1 MQRVRVVHWLRFSA
15 GMGLL
20 LLLVAAQEKLCLG
33 GAAPVAAPEP
43 APRSEDGRTA
53 PKPRKA
59 PLPQIVPDVATHRFA
74 VPGAAAEL
82 RLERGN
88 RDGAVSRGPDRAGRP
103 GSECLVDGSVP
114 FWRCFAPSIPVI
126 VSPGPQPDPPG
137 AVPLLTAICP
147 HGPPAS
153 LHFPSGRRGA

>member
-1 MQRVRVVHWLRFSA
+1 MQRVRVAHWLRFSA

-33 GAAPVAAPEP
+33 GAPPVAAPEP
-43 APRSEDGRTA
+43 APRSEDEGTA

-59 PLPQIVPDVATHRFA
+59 VLPQIVPDVATHRFA
-74 VPGAAAEL
+74 VPGAGAEL

-103 GSECLVDGSVP
+103 GPECAAAGSVP
-114 FWRCFAPSIPVI
+114 FWRRFAPSSPVM
-126 VSPGPQPDPPG
+126 VSPAPQADSPRTI
-137 AVPLLTAICP
+137 PLLTAICP
-147 HGPPAS
+147 HGPPAPP
-153 LHFPSGRRGA
+153 HYPSGRRAA